1 MKINYEIHLTEKEND
16 RIEKLIKEYLSTPDS
31 FSKQA
36 WFKSPEEAEEVMGDW
51 FFDALD
57 FYTECLGV
65 HVILEADDGK
75 IQRALE
81 AKLDEVE

>member
-16 RIEKLIKEYLSTPDS
+16 RIEKLIKEYLSTPDG

-36 WFKSPEEAEEVMGDW
+36 WFKSPEEAEEIMGDW

-65 HVILEADDGK
+65 HVILEADDGE
-75 IQRALE
+75 IQRTFE
-81 AKLDEVE
+81 AMLDEVE

>member
-16 RIEKLIKEYLSTPDS
+16 KIEKMIKEYLSTPDS

-36 WFKSPEEAEEVMGDW
+36 WFKSPEEAEEIMGDW

-65 HVILEADDGK
+65 HVILEAD
-75 IQRALE
+75 E
-81 AKLDEVE
+81 DEVREKFETMLDADE

>member
-16 RIEKLIKEYLSTPDS
+16 RIEKIIKEYLSTPDG

-65 HVILEADDGK
+65 HVLVGPDEDEVREKFEAM
-75 IQRALE
+75 
-81 AKLDEVE
+81 LDEVE

>member
-1 MKINYEIHLTEKEND
+1 MKTNYEIYLTEKEND
-16 RIEKLIKEYLSTPDS
+16 RIEKLIKEYLSTPDV

-57 FYTECLGV
+57 FYTEYLGV
-65 HVILEADDGK
+65 HVILEAD
-75 IQRALE
+75 E
-81 AKLDEVE
+81 DEVREKFEAMLDADE